1 MELYSDA
8 NKHDLQILRF
18 QNLITSV
25 DKLKYFYSKDKN
37 NQDPPIMIE
46 KTPKIIDVLIGK
58 DDSVLL
64 ELQESLI
71 KYKCEALA
79 KTIEHFVTKIN
90 KCHSGDERLFYFRLC
105 CLVVSHRLLFI
116 TAAAF
121 NTELLS
127 DITYFYA
134 FTHTYFS
141 PTDFKSFEAD

>member
-1 MELYSDA
+1 MQLYSDA
-8 NKHDLQILRF
+8 NKVDLQMLRF

-25 DKLKYFYSKDKN
+25 DKLKYFYSRN
-37 NQDPPIMIE
+37 ESNREPPIAIE

-79 KTIEHFVTKIN
+79 KTMEHFVTKIN
-90 KCHSGDERLFYFRLC
+90 RCHSGDEKLFYFRLC
-105 CLVVSHRLLFI
+105 LLVVSHKLLFL
-116 TAAAF
+116 TGAAF
-121 NTELLS
+121 NHELLS